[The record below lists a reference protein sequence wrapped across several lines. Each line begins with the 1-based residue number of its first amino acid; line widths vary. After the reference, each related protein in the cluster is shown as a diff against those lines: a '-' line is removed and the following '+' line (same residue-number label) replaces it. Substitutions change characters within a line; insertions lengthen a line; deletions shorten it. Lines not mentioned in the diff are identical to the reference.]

1 MTLRTWFAK
10 YPWVYAKKLASSYE
24 IGAYLKTTARP
35 KLNIGAQANVIDGWL
50 NVDILPGLHR
60 VYLDASDMAG
70 LPDGSFDAVLCEHMI
85 EHVPSLTGQAII
97 QSTYRVLKPGGV
109 ARFVTPDLERLA
121 RLIISPGAGEL
132 RYSTLLHDFLQDYGI
147 RKRYPGLTSVDFV
160 NIAFKEW
167 GHQYLYTKDDLA
179 AKLRAAGFSRVLE
192 TEASEAGDSV
202 FEGVQ
207 GHPKVAG
214 HELNNLEAFAF
225 EVVK

>member
-1 MTLRTWFAK
+1 MTLRSWFAK
-10 YPWVYAKKLASSYE
+10 HPWVYAKKLASGYE
-24 IGAYLKTTARP
+24 IGAYLKATAQP

-50 NVDILPGLHR
+50 NVDILPGRHR
-60 VYLDASDMAG
+60 VYMDAADMAG

-85 EHVPSLTGQAII
+85 EHVPRLTGEAII
-97 QSTYRVLKPGGV
+97 HSTYRVLKPGGV

-121 RLIISPGAGEL
+121 RLIISPGEGEL
-132 RYSTLLHDFLQDYGI
+132 RYSALLHAFLQDYGI
-147 RKRYPGLTSVDFV
+147 RKRYPGLTKVDFV

-167 GHQYLYTKDDLA
+167 GHQYLYTKAALA
-179 AKLRAAGFSRVLE
+179 DQLKAAGFARVVE
-192 TEASEAGDSV
+192 TEASEAGNAV